1 MSPAD
6 NYWKQFRPGSGPTS
20 CRAWSGSKLFD
31 TLLTFLKE
39 FFEKVDFEKN
49 QQTTKKHEKLPS
61 MQRVKPR
68 NRLHQRRSLPRQP
81 LLHRIAQKLPASLL
95 YFSPII
101 CLTAVLGAARVDCQ
115 NFITGFYHFCRNY
128 WSTVC
133 IPKIHPGDVSLREIG
148 GTM

>member
-1 MSPAD
+1 
-6 NYWKQFRPGSGPTS
+6 
-20 CRAWSGSKLFD
+20 
-31 TLLTFLKE
+31 
-39 FFEKVDFEKN
+39 
-49 QQTTKKHEKLPS
+49 

-101 CLTAVLGAARVDCQ
+101 CLTAVLGAARADCQ

-133 IPKIHPGDVSLREIG
+133 IPKKIPPSNASLREIG
-148 GTM
+148 GRLWHQRYLVITTNFNRELEPFGMMWLLLRTVRPCMTCTMRWLLCFFTALLV